1 MIEQDTIKLLR
12 ECDAGIQMG
21 IASIDD
27 VLDYTHSD
35 TLKQCL
41 ADCKN
46 QHIQMKE
53 EIKILLEKYHDEGKA
68 SNPIAQSMSW
78 SKSRVKLAMN
88 KSDQTIADLI
98 TDGSNMGVKTLHKYL
113 NQYKAA
119 SEQSKNITKRL
130 INLEEKLAMD
140 MRQFL

>member
-41 ADCKN
+41 AECKN

-88 KSDQTIADLI
+88 KSDQTIADLM
-98 TDGSNMGVKTLHKYL
+98 TDGSNMGVKSLHKYL
-113 NQYKAA
+113 N
-119 SEQSKNITKRL
+119 
-130 INLEEKLAMD
+130 
-140 MRQFL
+140 